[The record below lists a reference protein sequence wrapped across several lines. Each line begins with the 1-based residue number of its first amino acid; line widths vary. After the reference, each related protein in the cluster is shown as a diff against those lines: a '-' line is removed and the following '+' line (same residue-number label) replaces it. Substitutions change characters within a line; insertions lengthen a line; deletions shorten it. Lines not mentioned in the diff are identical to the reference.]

1 MFNLWDR
8 VRDNEYGEGVIINI
22 TKDDVYPVEVAF
34 QHVSDAGHH
43 TQEFTLDGRW
53 QVEGEVTLHKVFE
66 EVNEN
71 RIYMVLDNGVS
82 VTTSPLYLNV
92 RIDKNRYATD
102 ISDWDTTKLLQFIR
116 MLDRMSAEQVE
127 NAFLLSD
134 LEEEH
139 IETCIDMVRK
149 GKVYDVGV
157 ESAEALKDQVGTAL
171 HLPSFVEDALDW
183 SELYGSMLENEVI
196 VNPNTGEIEKGHYV
210 EYNGGVLAVLE

>member
-1 MFNLWDR
+1 MFKVWDR
-8 VRDNEYGEGVIINI
+8 VRDDEYGAGIVINI
-22 TKDDVYPVEVAF
+22 TDDDTYPVEVAF
-34 QHVSDAGHH
+34 QHVSYAGNH

-53 QVEGEVTLHKVFE
+53 QVEGEVTLHKVVE
-66 EVNEN
+66 EVKEN

-92 RIDKNRYATD
+92 RIDTNCYATD

-127 NAFLLSD
+127 NSFLLSD

-157 ESAEALKDQVGTAL
+157 NAEDLKDQVCSAL
-171 HLPSFVEDALDW
+171 HIPSFIEDALDW
-183 SELYGSMLENEVI
+183 SELYNSMLENEVI
-196 VNPNTGEIEKGHYV
+196 VNLKTGEIEKGRYV
-210 EYNGGVLAVLE
+210 EYTGGVLAVLE